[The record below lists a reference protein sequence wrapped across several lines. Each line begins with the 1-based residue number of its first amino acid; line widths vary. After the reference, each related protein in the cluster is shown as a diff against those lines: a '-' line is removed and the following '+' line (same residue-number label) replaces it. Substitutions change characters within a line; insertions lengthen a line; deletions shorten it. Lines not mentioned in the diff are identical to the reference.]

1 MTRARPASWQL
12 IKSIIIIIIIVI
24 IFFIYYYYSFINIT
38 TIITQLTVNGK
49 KIMKVPSNQFRAR
62 KSPERQLH
70 YTAVQ

>member
-1 MTRARPASWQL
+1 MLLLFITVFTITIA
-12 IKSIIIIIIIVI
+12 IVVIIIINIIIIIN
-24 IFFIYYYYSFINIT
+24 FINIT

-62 KSPERQLH
+62 KSPERRLH